1 MKTLYDILGAL
12 PDDDA
17 ESIRAAF
24 RKAAKANHPDNN
36 PGDPDAPLRFRRTV
50 RANAILRDER
60 QRATYDRLLEIALKQ
75 RASESERGSSSG
87 SIRKIAPDA
96 IAVVLLLTIAFV
108 GGYLLLGHISKA
120 SLFSAEVI
128 EGYRREPAQIAA
140 AIPAELSDRIDLAG
154 PREKFEEVVA
164 PNKPVDHKPLKEAA
178 VPSAS
183 PFVGKTGNATA
194 ITDVPRLATSGRM
207 MPDTIESAGSWRI
220 AVVTST
226 SRSSTSIWRLISTR
240 ASQTPISIAALSS
253 IAWAISSAHLPTSPR
268 PSELMPPNKTI
279 FHPSQAR
286 LKRGRPKSSCSRSS
300 NCWPYFV
307 MQRQGRRYAAYLR
320 MFFGNAFQLG
330 QLLSSAAHIFEQ

>member
-87 SIRKIAPDA
+87 SIREIAPDA

-183 PFVGKTGNATA
+183 PFARKTGNATP
-194 ITDVPRLATSGRM
+194 IPDVPKARDFGANDARYYRERGVLAYRSGDLYLALVDFDLAIDLNPSFSDAYIDRGIVFHRM
-207 MPDTIESAGSWRI
+207 GD
-220 AVVTST
+220 
-226 SRSSTSIWRLISTR
+226 
-240 ASQTPISIAALSS
+240 
-253 IAWAISSAHLPTSPR
+253 
-268 PSELMPPNKTI
+268 
-279 FHPSQAR
+279 
-286 LKRGRPKSSCSRSS
+286 LKR
-300 NCWPYFV
+300 
-307 MQRQGRRYAAYLR
+307 
-320 MFFGNAFQLG
+320 AFADIAQAKRIDASK
-330 QLLSSAAHIFEQ
+330 QKNIPPIASAP

>member
-87 SIRKIAPDA
+87 SIREIAPDA

-128 EGYRREPAQIAA
+128 ERYRREPAQIAA
-140 AIPAELSDRIDLAG
+140 AIPTELSDRIDLAG

-183 PFVGKTGNATA
+183 PFARKTGNATP
-194 ITDVPRLATSGRM
+194 IPDVPKARDFGANDARYYRERGVLAYRSGDLYLALVDFDLAIDLNPSFSDAYIDRGIVFHRM
-207 MPDTIESAGSWRI
+207 GD
-220 AVVTST
+220 
-226 SRSSTSIWRLISTR
+226 
-240 ASQTPISIAALSS
+240 
-253 IAWAISSAHLPTSPR
+253 
-268 PSELMPPNKTI
+268 
-279 FHPSQAR
+279 
-286 LKRGRPKSSCSRSS
+286 LKR
-300 NCWPYFV
+300 
-307 MQRQGRRYAAYLR
+307 
-320 MFFGNAFQLG
+320 AFADIAQAKRIDASK
-330 QLLSSAAHIFEQ
+330 QKNIPPIASAP

>member
-75 RASESERGSSSG
+75 RASESERGSSPG

-120 SLFSAEVI
+120 SFFSAEVI

-140 AIPAELSDRIDLAG
+140 AMPTELSDRIDLAG

-164 PNKPVDHKPLKEAA
+164 PNKPVDDKPLKEAA

-183 PFVGKTGNATA
+183 PFVGKTGNAMA
-194 ITDVPRLATSGRM
+194 IPDVPKARDFGVNDARYYRERGVLAYRSGDLYLALVDFDLAIDLNPSFSDAYIDRG
-207 MPDTIESAGSWRI
+207 IVFHRI
-220 AVVTST
+220 GD
-226 SRSSTSIWRLISTR
+226 
-240 ASQTPISIAALSS
+240 
-253 IAWAISSAHLPTSPR
+253 
-268 PSELMPPNKTI
+268 
-279 FHPSQAR
+279 
-286 LKRGRPKSSCSRSS
+286 LKR
-300 NCWPYFV
+300 
-307 MQRQGRRYAAYLR
+307 
-320 MFFGNAFQLG
+320 AFADIAQAKRIDASK
-330 QLLSSAAHIFEQ
+330 QNNIPPIASAP

>member
-75 RASESERGSSSG
+75 RASESERGSSPG

-140 AIPAELSDRIDLAG
+140 AIPTELSDRIDRGG

-183 PFVGKTGNATA
+183 PFVRKTGNATP
-194 ITDVPRLATSGRM
+194 IPDVPKARDFGANDARYYRERGVLAYRSGDLYLALVDFDLAIDLNPSFSDAYIDRGIVFHRM
-207 MPDTIESAGSWRI
+207 GD
-220 AVVTST
+220 
-226 SRSSTSIWRLISTR
+226 
-240 ASQTPISIAALSS
+240 
-253 IAWAISSAHLPTSPR
+253 
-268 PSELMPPNKTI
+268 
-279 FHPSQAR
+279 
-286 LKRGRPKSSCSRSS
+286 LKR
-300 NCWPYFV
+300 
-307 MQRQGRRYAAYLR
+307 
-320 MFFGNAFQLG
+320 AFADIAQAKRIDASK
-330 QLLSSAAHIFEQ
+330 QNNIPPIASAP

>member
-75 RASESERGSSSG
+75 RASESERGSSPG

-140 AIPAELSDRIDLAG
+140 AMPTELSDRIDLAG

-164 PNKPVDHKPLKEAA
+164 PNKPVDDKPLKEAA

-183 PFVGKTGNATA
+183 PFVRKTGNATP
-194 ITDVPRLATSGRM
+194 IPDVPKARDFGANDARYYRERGVLAYRSGDLYLALVDFDLAIDLNPSFSDAYIDRGIVFHRM
-207 MPDTIESAGSWRI
+207 GD
-220 AVVTST
+220 
-226 SRSSTSIWRLISTR
+226 
-240 ASQTPISIAALSS
+240 
-253 IAWAISSAHLPTSPR
+253 
-268 PSELMPPNKTI
+268 
-279 FHPSQAR
+279 
-286 LKRGRPKSSCSRSS
+286 LKR
-300 NCWPYFV
+300 
-307 MQRQGRRYAAYLR
+307 
-320 MFFGNAFQLG
+320 AFADIAQAKRIDASK
-330 QLLSSAAHIFEQ
+330 QNNIPPIASAP

>member
-75 RASESERGSSSG
+75 RASESERGSSPG

-140 AIPAELSDRIDLAG
+140 AMPTELSDRIDLAG

-183 PFVGKTGNATA
+183 PFVRKTGNATP
-194 ITDVPRLATSGRM
+194 IPDVPKARDFGANDARYYRERGVLAYRSGDLYLALVDFDLAIDLNPSFSDAYIDRGIVFHRM
-207 MPDTIESAGSWRI
+207 GD
-220 AVVTST
+220 
-226 SRSSTSIWRLISTR
+226 
-240 ASQTPISIAALSS
+240 
-253 IAWAISSAHLPTSPR
+253 
-268 PSELMPPNKTI
+268 
-279 FHPSQAR
+279 
-286 LKRGRPKSSCSRSS
+286 LKR
-300 NCWPYFV
+300 
-307 MQRQGRRYAAYLR
+307 
-320 MFFGNAFQLG
+320 AFADIAQAKRIDASK
-330 QLLSSAAHIFEQ
+330 QNNIPPIASAP

>member
-164 PNKPVDHKPLKEAA
+164 PNKPVDHKQLKEAA

-194 ITDVPRLATSGRM
+194 ITDVPKARDFGVNDARYYRERGVSAYRSGDLYLALVDFDLAIDLNPSFSDAYIDRGIVFHRM
-207 MPDTIESAGSWRI
+207 GD
-220 AVVTST
+220 
-226 SRSSTSIWRLISTR
+226 
-240 ASQTPISIAALSS
+240 
-253 IAWAISSAHLPTSPR
+253 
-268 PSELMPPNKTI
+268 
-279 FHPSQAR
+279 
-286 LKRGRPKSSCSRSS
+286 LKR
-300 NCWPYFV
+300 
-307 MQRQGRRYAAYLR
+307 
-320 MFFGNAFQLG
+320 AFADIAQAKRIDASK
-330 QLLSSAAHIFEQ
+330 QNNIPPIASAP